1 MSGSVVC
8 AWQFRRHKGGWPWCV
23 YELRIQF
30 GPGYR
35 VYYGLDGKEI
45 VLLLCGGDKGTQKKD
60 IKKAVAHWERI

>member
-1 MSGSVVC
+1 
-8 AWQFRRHKGGWPWCV
+8 V

-60 IKKAVAHWERI
+60 IKKAVAHWEEYKGGK